1 MQLRR
6 TGLWKLDET
15 RTSDGELVVIYDPQ
29 ITYDDLLTTVAKID
43 NRFAKRFLTRL
54 TERAEW
60 FGQRGET
67 KPHFKKVE
75 RQLLRLLGKSVK
87 RLERRGIIERD
98 LTQEILSNSED
109 RDSGNLE

>member
-15 RTSDGELVVIYDPQ
+15 RTSDGEWVVIDDPQ
-29 ITYDDLLTTVAKID
+29 TTYDDLLTTVAKID

-54 TERAEW
+54 TERAER

-75 RQLLRLLGKSVK
+75 RQLIKLLEKSTK
-87 RLERRGIIERD
+87 RLKRRGIIEVD
-98 LTQEILSNSED
+98 LADEILLMID
-109 RDSGNLE
+109 VIKK

>member
-15 RTSDGELVVIYDPQ
+15 RTSDGELVVIDDPQ
-29 ITYDDLLTTVAKID
+29 TTYDDLLTTVAKID

-54 TERAEW
+54 TERAER

-75 RQLLRLLGKSVK
+75 R
-87 RLERRGIIERD
+87 
-98 LTQEILSNSED
+98 
-109 RDSGNLE
+109 